1 MTAEI
6 EIIRRFVDFAKDS
19 NRNAAKKILD
29 DLQKH
34 IANSEIRKTSKYA
47 EPIMEIQRILVSIT
61 NGRAVDMKQ
70 TKFEQLE
77 KLLKPTVKPTRKIN
91 AVSEPA
97 KLRQGL
103 GNIDNPDM
111 ARMFRRSLQQYV
123 DNYVPA
129 PPQPKY
135 VAESAPIN
143 LDGVETPKKHRL
155 SKSDQ
160 MNSVD
165 FMNEK
170 FDCIKLTGRWR
181 KLIGL
186 PQSDA
191 KIMFYGRPGNGKS
204 TLAIQF
210 AAYVSRTLGYK
221 TLYVTSEEAFSYTFQ
236 EKLQRL
242 KAANPN
248 LTITG
253 EFPYDVSKYKFIFID
268 SVNHSR
274 MSPEDVN
281 NLPEGKF
288 YVYVFQTT
296 KGGQFRGSQ
305 EYLHDVDA
313 EIRVENMQAQAGKNR
328 FGGYEKIDVLPPR
341 KEDNN
346 AAK

>member
-6 EIIRRFVDFAKDS
+6 EIIRRFVNFSKDS
-19 NRNAAKKILD
+19 NRAAAQKLLD
-29 DLQKH
+29 ELQH
-34 IANSEIRKTSKYA
+34 RIANNEIGKQSKYA
-47 EPIMEIQRILVSIT
+47 KPIMEIQRILVSIA
-61 NGRAVDMKQ
+61 NGHSVEMERS
-70 TKFEQLE
+70 KFEQL
-77 KLLKPTVKPTRKIN
+77 KRLLKPSTKPVQQIYV
-91 AVSEPA
+91 VSRPA
-97 KLRQGL
+97 KQQQPQGL

-143 LDGVETPKKHRL
+143 LDGVETPKEHRL

-242 KAANPN
+242 NAANPN

-253 EFPYDVSKYKFIFID
+253 
-268 SVNHSR
+268 
-274 MSPEDVN
+274 
-281 NLPEGKF
+281 
-288 YVYVFQTT
+288 
-296 KGGQFRGSQ
+296 
-305 EYLHDVDA
+305 
-313 EIRVENMQAQAGKNR
+313 
-328 FGGYEKIDVLPPR
+328 
-341 KEDNN
+341 
-346 AAK
+346 